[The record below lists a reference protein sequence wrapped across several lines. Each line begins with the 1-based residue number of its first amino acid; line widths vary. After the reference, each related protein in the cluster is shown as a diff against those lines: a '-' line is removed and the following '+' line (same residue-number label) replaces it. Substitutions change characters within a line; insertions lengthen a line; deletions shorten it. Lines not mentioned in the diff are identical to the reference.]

1 MRALPTGLWIAVL
14 LAAAAGAAGG
24 CVTGTRGGPV
34 QPGEL
39 ADGWWEGSHSAF
51 PNSARVRVAV
61 QDGRVVD
68 VVLLEHGA
76 SWIGHDAD
84 AVIPARIIE
93 QQSTAVDAVTGATN
107 SSNVIMNAVEKALE
121 RSRAAAA
128 GRSLDP
134 PEAQRR
140 ASEQPGQKR

>member
-1 MRALPTGLWIAVL
+1 MRVPLTGLRIAVL
-14 LAAAAGAAGG
+14 LATAGAAGG
-24 CVTGTRGGPV
+24 CVTDTRGGPV

-39 ADGWWEGSHSAF
+39 ADGWWEGSASSF

-61 QDGRVVD
+61 EDGRVVD

-84 AVIPARIIE
+84 EVIPTRIIE

-107 SSNVIMNAVEKALE
+107 SSHVIMNAVEQALE

-128 GRSLDP
+128 GRPFAS
-134 PEAQRR
+134 PEAPRR
-140 ASEQPGQKR
+140 DSEQPAQNR

>member
-1 MRALPTGLWIAVL
+1 MRALLTGLRIAVL
-14 LAAAAGAAGG
+14 LAAAAAGG
-24 CVTGTRGGPV
+24 CVTGTSGGPV

-39 ADGWWEGSHSAF
+39 ADGWWQGSYSSF

-61 QDGRVVD
+61 ADGRVVD

-84 AVIPARIIE
+84 AVIPTRIIE

-107 SSNVIMNAVEKALE
+107 SSHVIMNAVEQALQ

-128 GRSLDP
+128 GRPLDP
-134 PEAQRR
+134 PAAPRG
-140 ASEQPGQKR
+140 ASDQTGQKR